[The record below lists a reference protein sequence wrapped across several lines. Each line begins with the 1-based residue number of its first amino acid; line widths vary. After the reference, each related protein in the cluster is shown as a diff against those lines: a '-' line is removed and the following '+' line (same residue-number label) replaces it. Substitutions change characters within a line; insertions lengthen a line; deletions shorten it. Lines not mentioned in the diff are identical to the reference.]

1 MFEYPMALAPTV
13 VVPIFVSL
21 NGFIVSYAMSRRSTP
36 S

>member
-13 VVPIFVSL
+13 VVPIFISL
-21 NGFIVSYAMSRRSTP
+21 NGFIINYVMSRKSAI